1 MRNDAKNANRF
12 SEESTRR
19 EGGGGGGGG
28 GGSGSGGGERNSA
41 DSGEEESNSD
51 AGESNGGGGG
61 ERNGDG
67 KRNGDDEETEGKE
80 WYVSFHFDEMPF
92 FCIARS
98 LIMEIWLLCYVPT
111 ENKKAKNVA
120 AAEEEAAK
128 QGN

>member
-1 MRNDAKNANRF
+1 MRNDAKIANRF

-19 EGGGGGGGG
+19 EGEFGE
-28 GGSGSGGGERNSA
+28 GSRNESEGGGGERNSA

-61 ERNGDG
+61 ERNGGG

-92 FCIARS
+92 FLYCS
-98 LIMEIWLLCYVPT
+98 KS
-111 ENKKAKNVA
+111 NN
-120 AAEEEAAK
+120 
-128 QGN
+128 GNLASMLRTDRE